1 MEFQDANNNIMKK
14 NNKYPKIL
22 EKSDQF
28 VFRVSTQNENLN
40 FLLSFLI
47 IEEQYQF
54 QSILILAKP
63 YISSKNNIE
72 EIKKTLMRV
81 SYREKFCLNDFR
93 DISIYYKNEKN
104 LKMKNIYDDIIQS
117 VKEKKSR
124 ILINKY
130 HLVFNYLVNSDKNN
144 WNNSII
150 LCLDNEMESNILEKY
165 YENNQKKIY
174 NNENNNNFEDF
185 DNNNLYNSMEIYRD
199 EKEIEKP
206 IEKPKEKIS
215 EKNINN
221 SNKNMKINLQK
232 KPNLNIN
239 KTKSKSKSTNEKPKK
254 PSLKKIINK
263 PNNNTNNNNKEKKIE
278 THNNKKPK
286 NNNDNNNNDHLL
298 YTENKDINII
308 KMSDIENISKEQ
320 REKITKSFIYSEYNY
335 HIFDSKE
342 TKKKEEPK
350 NNNNDITDIED
361 DDDWGESL
369 FFDKDEIESNL
380 KKNNNDKNKDNNK
393 DYNKDDNKNYNNLLN
408 NKRNRTKSK
417 SKEKINAQNL
427 KIKKDNFFTP
437 SNGNNENNDINN
449 DLNELNE
456 YNNNEFNNNNE
467 YNFNA
472 ENNNNNFNAE
482 NNNNFNTEN
491 NNNIFN
497 AEINDNNFNAENNNN
512 NDTSIITLSEDE
524 DEEENEK
531 LNQNINPNNPNGQI
545 NNNYNDDV
553 NAIQKEKEN
562 NINLF
567 NPKMKSKSLE
577 NKTPVNNN
585 IINGME
591 NDLNNLNESND
602 NIDNSYSSIS
612 LVDVKPHSHSPL
624 FAKNFE
630 QLQNYLSDPS
640 DIINTVSDIKLI
652 KDRIEPY
659 NKLFFRKIYTSE
671 KNKDDYDS
679 FKKAVLDKFRLLVL
693 IKTKTNKR
701 FAVYFNEKLF
711 SSKGEQNHST
721 VDIMSFIYS
730 FEKKKFFQP
739 KERIYCFTQSP
750 MLPYLIKLFDHSIYI
765 KNNFLSEKHYL
776 TEKNKIY
783 GVGNI
788 YDELNGGEKE
798 FYVSVLEIY
807 CAENSEN

>member
-221 SNKNMKINLQK
+221 SNKNIKINLQK

-286 NNNDNNNNDHLL
+286 
-298 YTENKDINII
+298 K
-308 KMSDIENISKEQ
+308 
-320 REKITKSFIYSEYNY
+320 
-335 HIFDSKE
+335 
-342 TKKKEEPK
+342 
-350 NNNNDITDIED
+350 
-361 DDDWGESL
+361 
-369 FFDKDEIESNL
+369 
-380 KKNNNDKNKDNNK
+380 
-393 DYNKDDNKNYNNLLN
+393 
-408 NKRNRTKSK
+408 
-417 SKEKINAQNL
+417 
-427 KIKKDNFFTP
+427 
-437 SNGNNENNDINN
+437 
-449 DLNELNE
+449 
-456 YNNNEFNNNNE
+456 
-467 YNFNA
+467 
-472 ENNNNNFNAE
+472 
-482 NNNNFNTEN
+482 
-491 NNNIFN
+491 
-497 AEINDNNFNAENNNN
+497 
-512 NDTSIITLSEDE
+512 
-524 DEEENEK
+524 
-531 LNQNINPNNPNGQI
+531 
-545 NNNYNDDV
+545 
-553 NAIQKEKEN
+553 
-562 NINLF
+562 
-567 NPKMKSKSLE
+567 
-577 NKTPVNNN
+577 
-585 IINGME
+585 
-591 NDLNNLNESND
+591 
-602 NIDNSYSSIS
+602 
-612 LVDVKPHSHSPL
+612 
-624 FAKNFE
+624 
-630 QLQNYLSDPS
+630 
-640 DIINTVSDIKLI
+640 
-652 KDRIEPY
+652 
-659 NKLFFRKIYTSE
+659 
-671 KNKDDYDS
+671 
-679 FKKAVLDKFRLLVL
+679 
-693 IKTKTNKR
+693 
-701 FAVYFNEKLF
+701 
-711 SSKGEQNHST
+711 
-721 VDIMSFIYS
+721 
-730 FEKKKFFQP
+730 
-739 KERIYCFTQSP
+739 
-750 MLPYLIKLFDHSIYI
+750 
-765 KNNFLSEKHYL
+765 
-776 TEKNKIY
+776 
-783 GVGNI
+783 
-788 YDELNGGEKE
+788 
-798 FYVSVLEIY
+798 
-807 CAENSEN
+807 